1 MDATTYLLLTDAKVI
16 MRRPFAYA
24 LLVAALTGTQ
34 VSASVGDNLQST
46 SFDLDADWMRVR
58 LGLEE
63 EDDGTNRKRRGR
75 PKNKRKDAQKRQK
88 NQKPKEKRSKK
99 ATDEKKK
106 PLQLPFGWKPPQI
119 KIPQFNFK
127 LPPVPQLQLPRID
140 TPKIDFDLGKFLQD
154 IGKRLPF
161 GKKGGNKG
169 THLRQLADTF
179 QAVDCSGGQINAVAL
194 LDACNFFGPMMKSF
208 GPDAAAKDFMKNL
221 KKAEHLRKHYSG
233 LRGGKKTKG
242 KLTLSTLLSAEVDAG
257 IHKPGGILK
266 DPSGAVG
273 FLWMRRSIAYQ
284 HVLFKAVTEGTE
296 PKEAAFDA
304 YKSTLMTYHGAIMR
318 RLYTT
323 FLSQCTPK
331 TTDGECLVLM
341 KQNIIILNGI
351 LTALLSFVY
360 ALTLTV
366 VLFTLLRFYCSNIRM

>member
-1 MDATTYLLLTDAKVI
+1 
-16 MRRPFAYA
+16 MRRPFVYA
-24 LLVAALTGTQ
+24 LLASALVGTR

-58 LGLEE
+58 LGLDE
-63 EDDGTNRKRRGR
+63 EDDGTKRKGR
-75 PKNKRKDAQKRQK
+75 DRKSKNKRKDAQTK
-88 NQKPKEKRSKK
+88 NQKPKEQRPKK
-99 ATDEKKK
+99 ANAEKK
-106 PLQLPFGWKPPQI
+106 PFRLPFGWKPPQM
-119 KIPQFNFK
+119 KIPQINFK
-127 LPPVPQLQLPRID
+127 LPPVPQIQLPRID
-140 TPKIDFDLGKFLQD
+140 VPKIGFDLGKFIQD

-161 GKKGGNKG
+161 GKKDGKNKG
-169 THLRQLADTF
+169 THLRQLAEKF

-194 LDACNFFGPMMKSF
+194 LDACNFFGPMIKSF

-233 LRGGKKTKG
+233 LRGAKKAKG

-284 HVLFKAVTEGTE
+284 HALFKAVTEGSD

-304 YKSTLMTYHGAIMR
+304 YKTTLMAYHGAIMR
-318 RLYTT
+318 RLYMT

-331 TTDGECLVLM
+331 TTDDFIAQISGCDGDDLTPEM
-341 KQNIIILNGI
+341 KQATIGDLRRLVSLWEPLLASWKITHEILD
-351 LTALLSFVY
+351 LEDV
-360 ALTLTV
+360 
-366 VLFTLLRFYCSNIRM
+366 RRH